1 MSGIARREG
10 LMSARRRHKHYS
22 DSIHTNC
29 RCTLEQE
36 LKDDEE
42 FMRQLEEYVRD
53 EGTEGAREI
62 ELWAMRYGLTV

>member
-1 MSGIARREG
+1 M
-10 LMSARRRHKHYS
+10 
-22 DSIHTNC
+22 
-29 RCTLEQE
+29 CTTEPE

-62 ELWAMRYGLTV
+62 EIWAMRYGLTA